1 MNFFNTLLV
10 VDREGNP
17 MRCLASVLFSPAS
30 FALALTLSSSLVR
43 GEEPKWS
50 QFRGPDANPV
60 SAHTQLPERWSKTE
74 NVEWFVEIPGRGWSS
89 PIVTAGKVFLTT
101 VITEGKSKGPQIGTE
116 YSNEYAAELEKQ
128 GLSGAQVQE
137 RVMARDFEMPNEV
150 MLHYILY
157 CLDLKTGVVIW
168 RKEIYA
174 GRPPGGRHRKNSFVS
189 ETPVTD
195 GEFVYV
201 YVGNLKLF
209 AYDLKGEQAWATPLE
224 AYPIYFDFGTGSSL
238 ALNGNRLLILNDNEK
253 QQFLAAFDKE
263 TGKCLWR
270 TDRDVKKEGE
280 APRRS
285 GWTTPYV
292 WSNKLRT
299 EIVTIGPGVAVS
311 YDMAGKELWRLSG
324 MSVIPVPS
332 PFAYDG
338 LLYIDAGLSG
348 PLFAIRPG
356 ASGDIS
362 LSKADKSNEYVVWSE
377 PRGGTYLPT
386 PVAYEGGL
394 YVLSEKGILS
404 RFDAKTGKLNYK
416 TRVGPEADAFT
427 SSPWAYNGKILC
439 LSEEGKTYVVAAG
452 ETFKLLQ
459 VNPLDE
465 MALATPA
472 IAGERLLIRTESR
485 LYSIRQMRP
494 HR

>member
-1 MNFFNTLLV
+1 MLFVVVKREENLMRRLTSPLLGAT
-10 VDREGNP
+10 D
-17 MRCLASVLFSPAS
+17 
-30 FALALTLSSSLVR
+30 FALALILLSSLVH
-43 GEEPKWS
+43 GEESNWP
-50 QFRGPDANPV
+50 QFRGPEANPV
-60 SAHTQLPERWSKTE
+60 SAHTQLPEHWSKTE
-74 NVEWFVEIPGRGWSS
+74 NVEWSVEIPGRGWSS
-89 PIVTAGKVFLTT
+89 PIVTAGKVFVTT
-101 VITEGKSKGPQIGTE
+101 VITEGKSKMPQIGTE
-116 YSNEYAAELEKQ
+116 YSNEYAAELQKQ
-128 GLSGAQVQE
+128 GLSDAQIQE

-150 MLHYILY
+150 MLHYFVY
-157 CLDLKTGVVIW
+157 CLDLKTGVTLW
-168 RKEIYA
+168 RKEMYT

-195 GEFVYV
+195 GKFVYI

-224 AYPIYFDFGTGSSL
+224 AYPIYLEFGTGASPPLHS
-238 ALNGNRLLILNDNEK
+238 NQLLILNDNEK

-270 TDRDVKKEGE
+270 TDRDVREEGE
-280 APRRS
+280 TPRRS

-292 WSNKLRT
+292 WSNRLRT

-311 YDMAGKELWRLSG
+311 YDLAGKELWRLSG

-332 PFAYDG
+332 PFAYEG

-348 PLFAIRPG
+348 ALFAIRPG

-362 LSKADKSNEYVVWSE
+362 LTKADKANEYVVWSE
-377 PRGGTYLPT
+377 PRAGTYLPT

-394 YVLSEKGILS
+394 YLLSEKGILS

-416 TRVGPEADAFT
+416 ARIGPEAGAFT
-427 SSPWAYNGKILC
+427 SSPWAYNGKVFC
-439 LSEEGKTYVVAAG
+439 LSEEGKTYVIAAG

-485 LYSIRQMRP
+485 LYSIRQMWP